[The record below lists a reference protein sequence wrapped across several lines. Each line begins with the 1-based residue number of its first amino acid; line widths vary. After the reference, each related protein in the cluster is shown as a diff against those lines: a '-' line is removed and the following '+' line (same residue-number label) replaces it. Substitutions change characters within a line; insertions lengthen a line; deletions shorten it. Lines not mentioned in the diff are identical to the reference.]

1 MLHRSGFGNSIS
13 TRVSFIL
20 VKSVI
25 ESDIRTHVQT
35 IETCSI
41 TVLHGRDP
49 WALFR
54 KTFVVVIYRPVIYK
68 PIFDHKFMHKKRR
81 CRNFWLIWSYFR
93 DRKYYET
100 SPWSADIG
108 CASTLLTKDIHILHI
123 LIIFYLQLNECR
135 FE

>member
-81 CRNFWLIWSYFR
+81 CRNFWLI
-93 DRKYYET
+93 
-100 SPWSADIG
+100 
-108 CASTLLTKDIHILHI
+108 CHTLEIENIMKQAHGRQTVAVPVH
-123 LIIFYLQLNECR
+123 F
-135 FE
+135 